1 MCKIILRYYLY
12 SMVISCMEKTKIVIH
27 IRQRIQI
34 NVNLRKKSPR
44 GLALGERNNT
54 VCLQEN
60 IIKYSFHL
68 AESLHN
74 FFTNESFFMNKS

>member
-1 MCKIILRYYLY
+1 MYGEDKNSHTY
-12 SMVISCMEKTKIVIH
+12 SLT
-27 IRQRIQI
+27 IQI
-34 NVNLRKKSPR
+34 NVYLID
-44 GLALGERNNT
+44 T

-74 FFTNESFFMNKS
+74 FFTKESFL